1 MTDQTKSRGK
11 TLVLEIELPASP
23 EEVWRIERREALGHR
38 LFGSAGLD
46 VQPAPAPEREITLA
60 LGGKREHLSVE
71 FHHPP
76 GHLWGRLPDL
86 GDARAT
92 TPGGASPWPGPPGCA
107 IPRPPQHP
115 RGCGP
120 RLR

>member
-11 TLVLEIELPASP
+11 TLVLEVELPVPTRPRP
-23 EEVWRIERREALGHR
+23 EL
-38 LFGSAGLD
+38 
-46 VQPAPAPEREITLA
+46 TLA
-60 LGGKREHLSVE
+60 
-71 FHHPP
+71 
-76 GHLWGRLPDL
+76 
-86 GDARAT
+86 
-92 TPGGASPWPGPPGCA
+92 GPPGCA